1 MPNVVVKSRESFEAA
16 LRHFKKNKVKR
27 RASFP
32 RSARENITINQ
43 RSEEEESTGC
53 SKAGVETDAQGGTKT
68 MSLQEQI
75 SAALKDA
82 MRARD
87 EVKMATLRL
96 VLTAVKNR
104 EKEARSLLE
113 DQEVISVITSQMK
126 QRLESIEQYRK
137 GGREDLAQTEENEL
151 QILQGYMPEQVSEEE
166 ISNTLDEIIAEV
178 GAVSMKDM
186 GKVMKAAM
194 AKLAGKAD
202 GRAINAMVKAKLSG

>member
-1 MPNVVVKSRESFEAA
+1 
-16 LRHFKKNKVKR
+16 
-27 RASFP
+27 
-32 RSARENITINQ
+32 
-43 RSEEEESTGC
+43 
-53 SKAGVETDAQGGTKT
+53 

-87 EVKMATLRL
+87 EAKMTTLRL
-96 VLTAVKNR
+96 LLTAIKKR

-113 DQEVISVITSQMK
+113 DQEVISVITSQIK
-126 QRLESIEQYRK
+126 QRRESIEQYRK
-137 GGREDLAQTEENEL
+137 AGREDLAQTEENEL

-194 AKLAGKAD
+194 AKLAGKAE
-202 GRAINAMVKAKLSG
+202 GGAINAMVKAKLSG

>member
-1 MPNVVVKSRESFEAA
+1 
-16 LRHFKKNKVKR
+16 
-27 RASFP
+27 
-32 RSARENITINQ
+32 
-43 RSEEEESTGC
+43 
-53 SKAGVETDAQGGTKT
+53 
-68 MSLQEQI
+68 MSLQDEI

-87 EVKMATLRL
+87 EAKMSTLRL
-96 VLTAVKNR
+96 VLTAIKKR

-113 DQEVISVITSQMK
+113 DQEVISVIASQIK
-126 QRLESIEQYRK
+126 QRRESIEQYRK
-137 GGREDLAQTEENEL
+137 AGREDLAQSEENEL
-151 QILQGYMPEQVSEEE
+151 KILQGYMPEQVSEEE

-202 GRAINAMVKAKLSG
+202 GGAVNAMVKAKLSG

>member
-1 MPNVVVKSRESFEAA
+1 
-16 LRHFKKNKVKR
+16 
-27 RASFP
+27 
-32 RSARENITINQ
+32 
-43 RSEEEESTGC
+43 
-53 SKAGVETDAQGGTKT
+53 

-96 VLTAVKNR
+96 VLTAIKKR

-113 DQEVISVITSQMK
+113 DQEVISVITTQIK
-126 QRLESIEQYRK
+126 QRRESIEHYRK
-137 GGREDLAQTEENEL
+137 AGREDLAQREESEL

-178 GAVSMKDM
+178 GAASMKDM

-194 AKLAGKAD
+194 AKLAGKAE
-202 GRAINAMVKAKLSG
+202 GGAINAMVKDKLSS

>member
-1 MPNVVVKSRESFEAA
+1 
-16 LRHFKKNKVKR
+16 
-27 RASFP
+27 
-32 RSARENITINQ
+32 
-43 RSEEEESTGC
+43 
-53 SKAGVETDAQGGTKT
+53 

-96 VLTAVKNR
+96 VLTAIKTR

-113 DQEVISVITSQMK
+113 DQEVISVITSQIK
-126 QRLESIEQYRK
+126 QRRESIEQYRK
-137 GGREDLAQTEENEL
+137 AGREDLVETEEKEL

-202 GRAINAMVKAKLSG
+202 GQAINAMVKAKLSG

>member
-1 MPNVVVKSRESFEAA
+1 
-16 LRHFKKNKVKR
+16 
-27 RASFP
+27 
-32 RSARENITINQ
+32 
-43 RSEEEESTGC
+43 
-53 SKAGVETDAQGGTKT
+53 

-87 EVKMATLRL
+87 EAKMTTLRL
-96 VLTAVKNR
+96 VLTAIMKR

-113 DQEVISVITSQMK
+113 DQEVISVITSQIK
-126 QRLESIEQYRK
+126 QRRESIEQYRK
-137 GGREDLAQTEENEL
+137 AGREDLAQTEENEL

-194 AKLAGKAD
+194 AKLTGKAE
-202 GRAINAMVKAKLSG
+202 GGAINAMVKAKLSG

>member
-1 MPNVVVKSRESFEAA
+1 
-16 LRHFKKNKVKR
+16 
-27 RASFP
+27 
-32 RSARENITINQ
+32 
-43 RSEEEESTGC
+43 
-53 SKAGVETDAQGGTKT
+53 

-87 EVKMATLRL
+87 EVKMTTLRL
-96 VLTAVKNR
+96 VLTAIKKR

-113 DQEVISVITSQMK
+113 DQEVISVITSQIK
-126 QRLESIEQYRK
+126 QRRESIEQYRK
-137 GGREDLAQTEENEL
+137 AGREDLAQTEEKEL

-194 AKLAGKAD
+194 AKLAGKAE
-202 GRAINAMVKAKLSG
+202 GGAINAMVKAKLSG

>member
-1 MPNVVVKSRESFEAA
+1 
-16 LRHFKKNKVKR
+16 
-27 RASFP
+27 
-32 RSARENITINQ
+32 
-43 RSEEEESTGC
+43 
-53 SKAGVETDAQGGTKT
+53 
-68 MSLQEQI
+68 MSLQEEI

-87 EVKMATLRL
+87 EAKMSTLRL
-96 VLTAVKNR
+96 VLTAIKKR

-113 DQEVISVITSQMK
+113 DQEVVSVITSQMK
-126 QRLESIEQYRK
+126 QRRESIEQYRK
-137 GGREDLAQTEENEL
+137 AGREDLAQTEENEL

-194 AKLAGKAD
+194 ARLAGKAE
-202 GRAINAMVKAKLSG
+202 GGAINAMVKAKLSG

>member
-1 MPNVVVKSRESFEAA
+1 M
-16 LRHFKKNKVKR
+16 
-27 RASFP
+27 
-32 RSARENITINQ
+32 
-43 RSEEEESTGC
+43 
-53 SKAGVETDAQGGTKT
+53 
-68 MSLQEQI
+68 MSLQEEI

-87 EVKMATLRL
+87 EVKMSTLRL
-96 VLTAVKNR
+96 VLTAIKKR

-113 DQEVISVITSQMK
+113 DQEVISVITTQIK
-126 QRLESIEQYRK
+126 QRRESIEQYRQA
-137 GGREDLAQTEENEL
+137 GREDLAQTEESEL

-194 AKLAGKAD
+194 AKLAGKAE
-202 GRAINAMVKAKLSG
+202 GGAINAMVKAKLSG

>member
-1 MPNVVVKSRESFEAA
+1 
-16 LRHFKKNKVKR
+16 
-27 RASFP
+27 
-32 RSARENITINQ
+32 
-43 RSEEEESTGC
+43 
-53 SKAGVETDAQGGTKT
+53 

-96 VLTAVKNR
+96 VLTAIKKR

-113 DQEVISVITSQMK
+113 DQEVISVITSQIK
-126 QRLESIEQYRK
+126 QRRESIEQYRK
-137 GGREDLAQTEENEL
+137 AGREDLAQTEESEL

-202 GRAINAMVKAKLSG
+202 GQAVNAMVKAKLSG

>member
-1 MPNVVVKSRESFEAA
+1 
-16 LRHFKKNKVKR
+16 
-27 RASFP
+27 
-32 RSARENITINQ
+32 
-43 RSEEEESTGC
+43 
-53 SKAGVETDAQGGTKT
+53 

-96 VLTAVKNR
+96 VLTAIKTR

-113 DQEVISVITSQMK
+113 DQEVISVITSQIK
-126 QRLESIEQYRK
+126 QRRESIEQYQK
-137 GGREDLAQTEENEL
+137 AGREDLAQTEEKEL

-194 AKLAGKAD
+194 AKLAGKAE
-202 GRAINAMVKAKLSG
+202 GGAINAMVKEKLSS

>member
-1 MPNVVVKSRESFEAA
+1 
-16 LRHFKKNKVKR
+16 
-27 RASFP
+27 
-32 RSARENITINQ
+32 
-43 RSEEEESTGC
+43 
-53 SKAGVETDAQGGTKT
+53 

-96 VLTAVKNR
+96 VLTAIKNR

-113 DQEVISVITSQMK
+113 DQEVISVITTQIK
-126 QRLESIEQYRK
+126 QRRESIEQYRK
-137 GGREDLAQTEENEL
+137 AGREDLAQTEESEL
-151 QILQGYMPEQVSEEE
+151 QILQGYMPEQVSAEE

-178 GAVSMKDM
+178 GAASMKDM

-194 AKLAGKAD
+194 AKLAGKAE
-202 GRAINAMVKAKLSG
+202 GGAINAMVKEKLSS

>member
-1 MPNVVVKSRESFEAA
+1 
-16 LRHFKKNKVKR
+16 
-27 RASFP
+27 
-32 RSARENITINQ
+32 
-43 RSEEEESTGC
+43 
-53 SKAGVETDAQGGTKT
+53 

-87 EVKMATLRL
+87 EAKMITLRL
-96 VLTAVKNR
+96 VLAAIKKR

-113 DQEVISVITSQMK
+113 DQEVISVITTQIK
-126 QRLESIEQYRK
+126 QRRESIEQYRK
-137 GGREDLAQTEENEL
+137 AGREDLAQREENEL
-151 QILQGYMPEQVSEEE
+151 EILQGYMPEQVSEEE

-194 AKLAGKAD
+194 AKLAGKAE
-202 GRAINAMVKAKLSG
+202 GGAINAMVKAKLSG

>member
-1 MPNVVVKSRESFEAA
+1 
-16 LRHFKKNKVKR
+16 
-27 RASFP
+27 
-32 RSARENITINQ
+32 
-43 RSEEEESTGC
+43 
-53 SKAGVETDAQGGTKT
+53 

-87 EVKMATLRL
+87 EDKMTTLRL
-96 VLTAVKNR
+96 VLTAIKKR

-113 DQEVISVITSQMK
+113 DQEVISVITSQIK
-126 QRLESIEQYRK
+126 QRRESIEQYRK
-137 GGREDLAQTEENEL
+137 AGREDLAQTEENEL

-186 GKVMKAAM
+186 GTVMKAAM
-194 AKLAGKAD
+194 AKLAGKAE
-202 GRAINAMVKAKLSG
+202 GGAINAMVKAKLSG

>member
-1 MPNVVVKSRESFEAA
+1 
-16 LRHFKKNKVKR
+16 
-27 RASFP
+27 
-32 RSARENITINQ
+32 
-43 RSEEEESTGC
+43 
-53 SKAGVETDAQGGTKT
+53 
-68 MSLQEQI
+68 MSLQEKI

-96 VLTAVKNR
+96 VLTAIKNR

-113 DQEVISVITSQMK
+113 DQEVISVITTQIK
-126 QRLESIEQYRK
+126 QRRESIEQYRQAD
-137 GGREDLAQTEENEL
+137 REDLAQREENEL

-194 AKLAGKAD
+194 AKLAGKAE
-202 GRAINAMVKAKLSG
+202 GGAINAMVKEKLSS

>member
-1 MPNVVVKSRESFEAA
+1 
-16 LRHFKKNKVKR
+16 
-27 RASFP
+27 
-32 RSARENITINQ
+32 
-43 RSEEEESTGC
+43 
-53 SKAGVETDAQGGTKT
+53 

-96 VLTAVKNR
+96 VLTAIKKR

-113 DQEVISVITSQMK
+113 DQEVISVITSQIK
-126 QRLESIEQYRK
+126 QRRESIEQYRK
-137 GGREDLAQTEENEL
+137 AGREDLAETEEKEL

>member
-1 MPNVVVKSRESFEAA
+1 
-16 LRHFKKNKVKR
+16 
-27 RASFP
+27 
-32 RSARENITINQ
+32 
-43 RSEEEESTGC
+43 
-53 SKAGVETDAQGGTKT
+53 

-87 EVKMATLRL
+87 EVRMTTLRL
-96 VLTAVKNR
+96 VLTAIKKR

-113 DQEVISVITSQMK
+113 DQEVISVITSQIK
-126 QRLESIEQYRK
+126 QRRESIEQYRK
-137 GGREDLAQTEENEL
+137 AGREDLAQTEENEL
-151 QILQGYMPEQVSEEE
+151 QILQGYMPEQASEEE

-194 AKLAGKAD
+194 AKLAGKAE
-202 GRAINAMVKAKLSG
+202 GGAINAMVKAKLSG

>member
-1 MPNVVVKSRESFEAA
+1 
-16 LRHFKKNKVKR
+16 
-27 RASFP
+27 
-32 RSARENITINQ
+32 
-43 RSEEEESTGC
+43 
-53 SKAGVETDAQGGTKT
+53 

-87 EVKMATLRL
+87 EVKMTTLRL
-96 VLTAVKNR
+96 VLTAIKKR

-113 DQEVISVITSQMK
+113 DQEVISVITSQIK
-126 QRLESIEQYRK
+126 QRRESIEQYRK
-137 GGREDLAQTEENEL
+137 AGREDLAQTEEDEL
-151 QILQGYMPEQVSEEE
+151 QILQGYMPEQASEEE

-194 AKLAGKAD
+194 AKLAGKAE
-202 GRAINAMVKAKLSG
+202 GGAINAMVKAKLSG

>member
-1 MPNVVVKSRESFEAA
+1 
-16 LRHFKKNKVKR
+16 
-27 RASFP
+27 
-32 RSARENITINQ
+32 
-43 RSEEEESTGC
+43 
-53 SKAGVETDAQGGTKT
+53 

-96 VLTAVKNR
+96 VLTAIKKR

-113 DQEVISVITSQMK
+113 DQEVISVITTQIK
-126 QRLESIEQYRK
+126 QRRESIEQYRQA
-137 GGREDLAQTEENEL
+137 GREDLAQTEEREL
-151 QILQGYMPEQVSEEE
+151 QILHDYMPEQASEEE
-166 ISNTLDEIIAEV
+166 ISNILDEIIAEV

-194 AKLAGKAD
+194 AKLAGKAE
-202 GRAINAMVKAKLSG
+202 GGAINAMVKAKLSG

>member
-1 MPNVVVKSRESFEAA
+1 
-16 LRHFKKNKVKR
+16 
-27 RASFP
+27 
-32 RSARENITINQ
+32 
-43 RSEEEESTGC
+43 
-53 SKAGVETDAQGGTKT
+53 

-75 SAALKDA
+75 SVALKDA

-96 VLTAVKNR
+96 VLTAIKNR

-113 DQEVISVITSQMK
+113 DQEVISVIITQIK
-126 QRLESIEQYRK
+126 QRREAIEQYQK
-137 GGREDLAQTEENEL
+137 AGREDLAQREESEL

-194 AKLAGKAD
+194 AKLAGKAE
-202 GRAINAMVKAKLSG
+202 GGAINAMVKEKLSS

>member
-1 MPNVVVKSRESFEAA
+1 
-16 LRHFKKNKVKR
+16 
-27 RASFP
+27 
-32 RSARENITINQ
+32 
-43 RSEEEESTGC
+43 
-53 SKAGVETDAQGGTKT
+53 

-96 VLTAVKNR
+96 VLTAIKNR

-113 DQEVISVITSQMK
+113 DQEVISVITTQIK
-126 QRLESIEQYRK
+126 QRRESIEQYRQA
-137 GGREDLAQTEENEL
+137 GREDLAQREESEL

-166 ISNTLDEIIAEV
+166 ISNTLDKIIAEV

-194 AKLAGKAD
+194 AKLAGKAE
-202 GRAINAMVKAKLSG
+202 GGAINAMVKEKLSS